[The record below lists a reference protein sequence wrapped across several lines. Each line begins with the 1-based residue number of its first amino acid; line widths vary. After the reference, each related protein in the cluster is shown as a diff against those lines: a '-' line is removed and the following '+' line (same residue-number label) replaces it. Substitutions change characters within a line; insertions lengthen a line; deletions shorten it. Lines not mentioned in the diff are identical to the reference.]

1 MTTSHA
7 RLDDRTGSDDR
18 SRTRAQSPRRR
29 PGGRPLLAAGCLIAG
44 LTPAQSLWACTAGGA
59 RALRLDDRGVVK
71 TGARADLALF
81 ATKDP
86 AHLPYHAGV
95 EHAQLVVR
103 GGQIVHQASAP
114 TCD

>member
-1 MTTSHA
+1 M
-7 RLDDRTGSDDR
+7 
-18 SRTRAQSPRRR
+18 
-29 PGGRPLLAAGCLIAG
+29 LLAAGCLIAG

-71 TGARADLALF
+71 TGARADLVLF

-114 TCD
+114 SCD